1 MKNKTFLY
9 VLLFIGALSVVLF
22 FLFKQAVPSV
32 LVAQVKIGP
41 IRDSVTGN
49 VKVHA
54 AASFDLRS
62 QANAMVEWVGL
73 VPLGNPLRVDK
84 NETLIRLNSEDLDLR
99 MNRLLL
105 DRQQFIDRK
114 MLGSQLGIL
123 LQIKEKDLNSSVEL
137 ASKENIPPYEV
148 ALKSNEFERLS
159 AQYKLEM
166 LGHEH
171 FEQNFQYNKK
181 LLEKE
186 IEKRSIRSPIKGDF
200 SSCLVAPG
208 NQVFPGDIVGKVYS
222 RERIIEVSLNE
233 EEFLGLKKGLSA
245 GVNLFALG
253 SKIFDATVTGLS
265 STVDSNSGIRKL
277 YLQLN
282 EKDIELPVGSSGHAE
297 IIKSEKTETLILP
310 RKALVGDYVV
320 LDKKGIA
327 HFQKVLVG
335 ARNLRTIEVIKGV
348 KKGDRVVVETP
359 HILRNGERIQ
369 STTVGF

>member
-32 LVAQVKIGP
+32 LVAQVKTGP
-41 IRDSVTGN
+41 IRDSFTGN
-49 VKVHA
+49 VKVLA

-233 EEFLGLKKGLSA
+233 EEFFGLKKGLSA

-253 SKIFDATVTGLS
+253 SKIFDATVTALS

>member
-105 DRQQFIDRK
+105 DRQQFIDRE

-123 LQIKEKDLNSSVEL
+123 LQIKEKDLNSSVKL

-148 ALKSNEFERLS
+148 ALKSNEFDRLS
-159 AQYKLEM
+159 VQYNLEM
-166 LGHEH
+166 LGSEH
-171 FEQNFQYNKK
+171 FEQNFQHNKK

-233 EEFLGLKKGLSA
+233 EEFFGLKKGLSA

-253 SKIFDATVTGLS
+253 SKIFDATVTALS